1 VEGYDGASH
10 SEPIIVKVDSP
21 KESVYVGKCING
33 VVVQIEGKCKSLQVN
48 SCVDVGL
55 VCETVVATIEVMN
68 STKCQVQ
75 TTGTVNLIQLD
86 NCERCKLFLS
96 KDSLEADCKLF
107 TAKSANTL
115 VYTPTDDGEDM
126 LEMSL
131 PEQFISSMNPD
142 GNAIRH
148 EIVMPEA
155 LLT

>member
-1 VEGYDGASH
+1 
-10 SEPIIVKVDSP
+10 
-21 KESVYVGKCING
+21 
-33 VVVQIEGKCKSLQVN
+33 VVQIEGKCKSLQVN